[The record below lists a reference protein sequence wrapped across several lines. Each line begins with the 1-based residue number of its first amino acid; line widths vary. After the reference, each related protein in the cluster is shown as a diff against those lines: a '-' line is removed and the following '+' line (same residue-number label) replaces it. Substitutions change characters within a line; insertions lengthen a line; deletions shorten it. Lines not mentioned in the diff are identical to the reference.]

1 LLIYFVGRY
10 VQVVTKAEMIEYSDI
25 SGCYVLRPWAYA
37 IWEGIQQFFDREIKK
52 MGVSNAY
59 FPLFVSSR
67 ALQAEKDHIA
77 GFAPE
82 VLTLNGIVSIQR
94 SFCWE

>member
-1 LLIYFVGRY
+1 

-52 MGVSNAY
+52 MGVQNAY

-67 ALQAEKDHIA
+67 ALQAEKEHIA

-82 VLTLNGIVSIQR
+82 VISPPSLVFLNHTRTHTHTHLYVV
-94 SFCWE
+94 C